1 MRHGIEEGM
10 RMLEMERPFLVLL
23 PAAAMA
29 LFAGCTTI
37 DEEDERPWIEPLRR
51 RMIDSDDRE

>member
-1 MRHGIEEGM
+1 
-10 RMLEMERPFLVLL
+10 MLEMERPFLVLL

-37 DEEDERPWIEPLRR
+37 DEEDERPWNEPLRR